1 MKTKLRSKSISKLKM
16 LTKKSLFILALT
28 FLYFPVFSQDEIVK
42 DTIAYSLEEA
52 LRSPLDIKVLDLQK
66 QKLKEL
72 DDRFDKLVNLHTLY
86 LDKNK
91 LENLPPSLASCKK
104 LRFISFSNNHFQ
116 NFPDVICSLE
126 ELRVIDFSNNEIP
139 SIPECLKN
147 LIHLNTILM
156 VGNEVSKIPASFK
169 DLDIIELDM
178 RMIQMNE
185 KEQQNIRE
193 LFPNAILKFSKACNC
208 FDEEEA
214 KEDDESTIE
223 TD

>member
-1 MKTKLRSKSISKLKM
+1 MIKLKLKRISM
-16 LTKKSLFILALT
+16 SYKRNFIILLLSFIFFSA
-28 FLYFPVFSQDEIVK
+28 FSQDEIVK
-42 DTIAYSLEEA
+42 DSIAYSMEEA

-91 LENLPPSLASCKK
+91 LENLPPSLSSCKK
-104 LRFISFSNNHFQ
+104 LRFISFSNNYFL
-116 NFPDVICSLE
+116 NFPDVICRLE

-139 SIPECLKN
+139 TLPECLKN

-156 VGNEVSKIPASFK
+156 VGNEVSKIPISLK

-185 KEQQNIRE
+185 KEQQNIRS
-193 LFPNAILKFSKACNC
+193 LYPIALIKFSKGCNC
-208 FDEEEA
+208 FNEEEG
-214 KEDDESTIE
+214 DERMINE